1 MLGRKEI
8 DYICKHFYIYDQ
20 NWKMYSQF
28 LGEPFLINDC
38 LVYYDGR
45 VLYIC
50 GFPFTSNCCNV
61 RSTMN
66 EFRKLHSDCKIDIID
81 VWGENCDIHGVL
93 EGTSAEVVDF
103 TPKNPKVFDSIID
116 IRSFSLKNYKKARLA
131 VNAGRNKGI
140 QCHIS
145 SIKQLTYQHI
155 MIMEHFSNTHVLVG
169 PHVGIFLSIPNLIC
183 QSDTYVVEA
192 YSDSNLIGF
201 CVLAKISRSHAIY
214 CFACFDNSTRASDM
228 IMNTCIDYCKDNN
241 IEYLHLGYSGTDS
254 LLGFKTKWGGNISGI
269 EYEEYFV
276 SFVNDKQFISNVVSG
291 NFIWKDRI
299 YLSALN
305 KQDEK

>member
-116 IRSFSLKNYKKARLA
+116 IIDNNNYERIKTLNAINWCSRNVESEFKVLNKDYISNLKMAESFDEEYPCKAMR
-131 VNAGRNKGI
+131 V
-140 QCHIS
+140 
-145 SIKQLTYQHI
+145 
-155 MIMEHFSNTHVLVG
+155 
-169 PHVGIFLSIPNLIC
+169 
-183 QSDTYVVEA
+183 
-192 YSDSNLIGF
+192 YSDSCCSPLF
-201 CVLAKISRSHAIY
+201 DFSEISNNISI
-214 CFACFDNSTRASDM
+214 NSLNEYKYPRYNQGIWTYNYFRNIQNSKT
-228 IMNTCIDYCKDNN
+228 NFPPYVSDNN
-241 IEYLHLGYSGTDS
+241 SLIEG
-254 LLGFKTKWGGNISGI
+254 K
-269 EYEEYFV
+269 YFV
-276 SFVNDKQFISNVVSG
+276 VRFLFNKEF
-291 NFIWKDRI
+291 KLET
-299 YLSALN
+299 LSLN
-305 KQDEK
+305 YNYKS